1 MSTNPISTNGNI
13 YDQLMRGIDL
23 VPQNDYVRH
32 GSLLVER
39 SIDREFVRAEKYLR
53 GDSVM
58 RATFDH
64 LEYAKRPTYID
75 KDESARGS
83 IDYFSPVRNTISWDP
98 HVAHRFADGGRQ
110 SPALALAHEAAHA
123 DEGMDERD
131 RLFEKKLPLFDNAEE
146 RRVILGPETHA
157 ARTLGEGTRTAH
169 DGEEYRVATP
179 TSR

>member
-1 MSTNPISTNGNI
+1 MSTNPISTNGNF
-13 YDQLMRGIDL
+13 YVRLMRGVDL
-23 VPQNDYVRH
+23 MPQNDYVRH

-58 RATFDH
+58 RATFD
-64 LEYAKRPTYID
+64 
-75 KDESARGS
+75 KDESARGH
-83 IDYFSPVRNTISWDP
+83 IDYFSPVRNTIFWDP
-98 HVAHRFADGGRQ
+98 RVAHRFADGGRQ

-123 DEGMDERD
+123 DEDVDERD